1 MCISSPVLDVPASP
15 HTLAAQPVS
24 CAQGKNQR
32 RSGHCHPGVEGQG
45 GADGVSAA
53 FLWVQMFICRKV
65 EGSLHQQAFGFNT
78 VLPPA
83 EVVLPPKSR
92 TALRLESEEA
102 KRAAERAERERRC
115 QLALSEIKRK
125 QQLARERAAR
135 QVHA

>member
-1 MCISSPVLDVPASP
+1 MGSDAHLQETRGQSAPAGLGL
-15 HTLAAQPVS
+15 TA
-24 CAQGKNQR
+24 
-32 RSGHCHPGVEGQG
+32 
-45 GADGVSAA
+45 
-53 FLWVQMFICRKV
+53 
-65 EGSLHQQAFGFNT
+65 

-125 QQLARERAAR
+125 QQLARTRAAK
-135 QVHA
+135 QVHACMVC

>member
-1 MCISSPVLDVPASP
+1 
-15 HTLAAQPVS
+15 
-24 CAQGKNQR
+24 
-32 RSGHCHPGVEGQG
+32 
-45 GADGVSAA
+45 
-53 FLWVQMFICRKV
+53 MFICRRV
-65 EGSLHQQAFGFNT
+65 EGNLHQQAFQLNA

-125 QQLARERAAR
+125 QQLARERAAK
-135 QVHA
+135 QVHAYMVCRLVTATMSTRSCGLKQLLSREPGMYREFPVREATGKGMGSHALA